1 LDTAKIFKFL
11 IKHGIGAPGPMAET
25 QAKVYLKLRRAN
37 PDATE
42 SEILRTMFMHRATT
56 ALATGSKELF
66 YQMATDSAFVESV
79 VLSNPDLLCMTMY
92 IIMCEHPELRTQN
105 PHVTS
110 ALYSAGL
117 TQNDIFGFVVN
128 AVTEALD
135 KHAPIW
141 REHYA
146 GVLNPAGTQAGPRP
160 KTPPEPAVP
169 RRSALLCRFQAHEK
183 KVNAVLFSPDGNQI
197 LSCGGDRTIKVWEPS
212 GRLLTTMRSEQSVEC
227 LAVSPEGS
235 IVASADSNIIDLWSV
250 AAGLKIKSFHG
261 HKLPVYTIT
270 FHPDNVHVLSAD
282 ENWLLVWELQKPQP
296 VHRIACG
303 DDLFSSL
310 AFAPDFR
317 FVAVS
322 GEDHT
327 IRCLD
332 LRNGHEWCRLA
343 GHTQQVVTI
352 AVSQNERYLMS
363 GGLDGT
369 ARLWDTE
376 SRREVR
382 RFTGYPNAIGTVSF
396 LRQCTAA
403 LIAGDDVNV
412 WLWDLN
418 TGNSLGNLAGQ
429 RAGIPTASPS
439 NDGRRVVSGAYDG
452 TICLW
457 ALA

>member
-1 LDTAKIFKFL
+1 LDAAKIFKFL
-11 IKHGIGAPGPMAET
+11 IKHGIGAPGPMAVT
-25 QAKVYLKLRRAN
+25 QAKVYLKLRQAN

-56 ALATGSKELF
+56 ALATGSKEM
-66 YQMATDSAFVESV
+66 YYEMAVDPTWVDSV
-79 VLSNPDLLCMTMY
+79 VRSNPDLLSMTMF
-92 IIMCEHPELRTQN
+92 IIMCEHQELRTQD
-105 PHVTS
+105 PRVTD
-110 ALYSAGL
+110 ALFSSGL
-117 TQNDIFGFVVN
+117 TQNDILGFVAN

-141 REHYA
+141 RKHDS
-146 GVLNPAGTQAGPRP
+146 GVLTSAAQKP
-160 KTPPEPAVP
+160 KTAEPPVP
-169 RRSALLCRFQAHEK
+169 RRAALLCRFHAHEK

-197 LSCGGDRTIKVWEPS
+197 LSCGDDCTIKVWDQS
-212 GRLLTTMRSEQSVEC
+212 GGLLMTMRTERAVEC

-235 IVASADSNIIDLWSV
+235 MVASAGSNVIDLWSV

-270 FHPDNVHVLSAD
+270 FHPDNVQVLSAD
-282 ENWLLVWELQKPQP
+282 EDVLLVWELQKSQP

-303 DDLFSSL
+303 DDFFSVA
-310 AFAPDFR
+310 AFSPDFR

-322 GEDHT
+322 GDDRT

-332 LRNGHEWCRLA
+332 LKAGREWCRLA
-343 GHTQQVVTI
+343 GHTQQVITL
-352 AVSQNERYLMS
+352 AVSQNGRYLMS

-376 SRREVR
+376 SRREIR
-382 RFTGYPNAIGTVSF
+382 HFTGYPKAIGTVAF
-396 LRQCTAA
+396 LKQCTAA
-403 LIAGDDVNV
+403 LIAGDDIDV

-418 TGNSLGNLAGQ
+418 SGNSLGNLSGQ
-429 RAGIPTASPS
+429 QAGIPTASFS
-439 NDGRRVVSGAYDG
+439 NDGKRVVSGAYDG
-452 TICLW
+452 TICVW